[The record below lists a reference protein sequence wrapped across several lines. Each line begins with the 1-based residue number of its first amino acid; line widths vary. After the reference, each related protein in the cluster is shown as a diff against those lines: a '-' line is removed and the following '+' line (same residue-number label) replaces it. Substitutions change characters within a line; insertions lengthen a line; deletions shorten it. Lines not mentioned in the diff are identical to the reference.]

1 MPESVGAVSLELQA
15 DASGLLNHIKSIAGQ
30 ISDILGNSVS
40 KSFSVTN
47 TNNVDL
53 SGVTSILNTISGK
66 IDGFVSSGMTKGAT
80 EGAEA
85 VKTAV
90 TNAVSDV
97 KMPTIKVAMSKED
110 LAKQLENML
119 SLLDNTNAKIAMA
132 ESALANLRKEQA
144 GLTAPDA
151 SAFPDL
157 NKYLAAVEA
166 FEKSGAKVGSG
177 LSAEALQKK
186 ILDAEA
192 ALLKLTSTSNQLVTK
207 TNAVEAAINN
217 FGAEGKKDVQKVAES
232 ATMAE
237 KKIDAVGTAAI
248 QTTQKVDKVGDAGQ
262 SAGKKASSGI
272 SKIVRELTSAGK
284 SAGASGLE
292 QRLSKIE
299 HATQKTMRSVTALGR
314 RFFVLF
320 TGKMISAAFAGVSD
334 SLVDASK
341 SSDQLNKSMGT
352 LTGAGKTVSNGVIT
366 AIAPLI
372 NVVAPILGNIAEKI
386 RVFSNQVAM
395 FIATILG
402 QDTVM
407 QAGAV
412 SAEGYGEAVTG
423 AADAAAK
430 ANKTLAGF
438 DTLNIL
444 SSNKDGSGGSGGSGG
459 GSGSSAPVFEEVPLK
474 NNKWAESLKSQIGP
488 LKEAFEDA
496 EPSLKAFYTNVMVPF
511 GSWVMGEGIPDLVTF
526 FGDVA
531 QFFADHP
538 DTIDDVALL
547 AANLAL
553 LSPLGAKG
561 IAIAVTVSLGVG
573 AAELLT
579 GKDFAASI
587 AAIFDAWRKPENY
600 PTMDIGTFVNWA
612 FDPKNISDAFSG
624 SASIKF
630 FADLATFMIEGLTG
644 IDLGFGVDQFW
655 KSFELKMKAGFV
667 LFNANVK
674 LWFTENITN
683 AFINEFNKTLDN
695 FSILGIDLSAWKIP
709 PIDTTELETSAQ
721 KAQQAYNT
729 VEEALRTANDK
740 TTQFKDNT
748 TTSAASVIQT
758 YGGMPADVAQKLEAY
773 KAVVAQKSLDTGNI
787 MSYTAGVYKGHTVGV
802 YDALSAETRAKMG
815 LYSNYAKVGGQDAG
829 NYLADGTKVGT
840 ANAQEFVRKYVNN
853 TATYLAANANNTI
866 DSVASQQSTFA
877 GIPFAIQQ
885 KLGLVWGAWNKPAKI
900 SFPAF
905 ANGAFLRANQ
915 PQLAIVGDNRTEGEF
930 VAPESK
936 LQEAVMIGISKAMDM
951 FSPRQS
957 AAVADGGITIIIGD
971 QQITDYITTRNN
983 RRKRMSNG

>member
-15 DASGLLNHIKSIAGQ
+15 DASKLLNHIQSIAGQ
-30 ISDILGNSVS
+30 ISDMIGNSVS

-66 IDGFVSSGMTKGAT
+66 IDGFISAGMTKGAT

-85 VKTAV
+85 VKAAV
-90 TNAVSDV
+90 TNAVSDI

-110 LAKQLENML
+110 LQNQLKNML
-119 SLLDNTNAKIAMA
+119 DSL
-132 ESALANLRKEQA
+132 E
-144 GLTAPDA
+144 LTIDK
-151 SAFPDL
+151 SS
-157 NKYLAAVEA
+157 LAAASLKELERQWA
-166 FEKSGAKVGSG
+166 GMGQKGTQDSTEG
-177 LSAEALQKK
+177 LALQKK
-186 ILDAEA
+186 IL
-192 ALLKLTSTSNQLVTK
+192 STREELISLEGKMNQFGMK
-207 TNAVEAAINN
+207 ANAVEAAINN
-217 FGAEGKKDVQKVAES
+217 FGADGKKDVQKVTEA
-232 ATMAE
+232 ATMTE
-237 KKIDAVGTAAI
+237 KKIDAVGTSA
-248 QTTQKVDKVGDAGQ
+248 TQASKKVDKIGDAGQ
-262 SAGKKASSGI
+262 SAGKKAASGI

-292 QRLSKIE
+292 HRLSKIE

-334 SLVDASK
+334 SLEDASK

-372 NVVAPILGNIAEKI
+372 NFVAPTLGSISEKI

-407 QAGAV
+407 QAAAASYDGMGA
-412 SAEGYGEAVTG
+412 SATG

-444 SSNKDGSGGSGGSGG
+444 SSKKDSSGGSGS
-459 GSGSSAPVFEEVPLK
+459 GSGSDTVFEEVPLK
-474 NNKWAESLKSQIGP
+474 NNKWAEDLKSRIQPILDAFDRAKP
-488 LKEAFEDA
+488 AFE
-496 EPSLKAFYTNVMVPF
+496 EFYKTCLEPF
-511 GSWVMGEGIPDLVTF
+511 GTWVVGEGIPNLIDFL
-526 FGDVA
+526 GDVA
-531 QFFADHP
+531 QFFVDNP
-538 DTIDDVALL
+538 NLTGTIGIL

-553 LSPLGAKG
+553 LAPFGAKG
-561 IAIAVTVSLGVG
+561 IAIAVTIAGSIGI
-573 AAELLT
+573 AEWLTQADFESNLKTVFETAT
-579 GKDFAASI
+579 GKNGFKFDVADFI
-587 AAIFDAWRKPENY
+587 QFWFDADRM
-600 PTMDIGTFVNWA
+600 TDA
-612 FDPKNISDAFSG
+612 FDTGIFSAVATVQQTFKNAFQLLGANISLWWTDHVANPFITGFNSVIDG
-624 SASIKF
+624 WNQILTSMGFEPMKIK
-630 FADLATFMIEGLTG
+630 
-644 IDLGFGVDQFW
+644 ID
-655 KSFELKMKAGFV
+655 
-667 LFNANVK
+667 
-674 LWFTENITN
+674 
-683 AFINEFNKTLDN
+683 
-695 FSILGIDLSAWKIP
+695 
-709 PIDTTELETSAQ
+709 PIDTTGLKASIVQLENELKYGA
-721 KAQQAYNT
+721 
-729 VEEALRTANDK
+729 VTA
-740 TTQFKDNT
+740 
-748 TTSAASVIQT
+748 SAAMNKEIKNGTNTALQT
-758 YGGMPADVAQKLEAY
+758 YGGMPYDVAQKLEAY

-840 ANAQEFVRKYVNN
+840 SNAQEFVRKYVNN

-936 LQEAVMIGISKAMDM
+936 LQEAVAIGIQKAAAL
-951 FSPRQS
+951 FSHGQP
-957 AAVADGGITIIIGD
+957 AAVAEGNITIIIGD
-971 QQITDYITTRNN
+971 EQITDYVM
-983 RRKRMSNG
+983 RREKRIRRRSNK